1 LGSRAA
7 GGAPGAAEVIGIIGS
22 FISIVGATYW
32 LYRWISRFWSE
43 ARYAFGIGMTEQY
56 LNQLTNTVKKYR
68 GLANRPNRLYAQI
81 LLRLADI
88 CGSTALMIAIMS
100 LVDDWYLRNGLML
113 WPFAS
118 AVYSTTVIFI
128 DLQLVLKPLQFFDTG
143 IKNLKSHLAHF
154 TPRGDQ
160 DRDYVEV
167 VKELLALYENERDR
181 VAQHIQEGE

>member
-1 LGSRAA
+1 MDFSLADKDFY
-7 GGAPGAAEVIGIIGS
+7 EVIGIIGS

-56 LNQLTNTVKKYR
+56 LNQLTNIVKKYR
-68 GLANRPNRLYAQI
+68 RLANRPNRLYAQI

-100 LVDDWYLRNGLML
+100 LIDDWYLRNGLML

-128 DLQLVLKPLQFFDTG
+128 DLQLVLKPLQFSMLRLK
-143 IKNLKSHLAHF
+143 ILNLISRIS
-154 TPRGDQ
+154 P
-160 DRDYVEV
+160 
-167 VKELLALYENERDR
+167 
-181 VAQHIQEGE
+181 QEAIRIEIMLK